1 MMRTPRWTLLALPLV
16 LAACGGGEEEGANME
31 LADTLG
37 VAETNAGTGAGMAT
51 DTGAMAG
58 GSTGMS
64 VTVTINPVG
73 GSGVS
78 GQASMTPGTS
88 DTQVQI
94 TLNGLQPNSTHA
106 GHIHQGT
113 CANLGSVVVPLPEI
127 TADAN
132 GTATATGSVA
142 VQTSTLH
149 SGQHVVSYHESGGP
163 APIACGEIQHQ
174 M

>member
-1 MMRTPRWTLLALPLV
+1 MLRTTRWTLLALPLV
-16 LAACGGGEEEGANME
+16 LAACGGGEEEEANME

-37 VAETNAGTGAGMAT
+37 VADTGAGMAT

-58 GSTGMS
+58 GSAGMA
-64 VTVTINPVG
+64 VTVTLNPVG
-73 GSGVS
+73 GSQAN
-78 GQASMTPGTS
+78 GQATMTPGTS

-94 TLNGLQPNSTHA
+94 TLNGLEPNSAHA

-113 CANLGSVVVPLPEI
+113 CASLGSVVVPLPEI

-132 GTATATGSVA
+132 GTGTATGSA
-142 VQTSTLH
+142 TVQTSTLH
-149 SGQHVVSYHESGGP
+149 SGQHVISYHQSGSANPG